1 MMPVTAVNF
10 HYVGMPDYPHGGI
23 NSLSVEKFRGILER
37 IGRDF
42 EFIGLPELSRL
53 LENGDLSSSN
63 SCLVT
68 FDDGLRCQS
77 ETALPELRRLG
88 IPAAFFVQS
97 GPRAHGRAAAT
108 HKLHHLRATRG
119 DATLFEALEKARR
132 DGLLDSSPSELD
144 PDTIARHYRYDGPEA
159 AALKFFFN
167 YHLDAEKA
175 EHVLDVLFGS
185 CGVDEGVFVEEFY
198 MSREQVRELGSLGA
212 VGSHGVSHRPL
223 SRLDR
228 EKAARELAESRRD
241 LEAWSGSAV
250 EFVSYPFGNEK
261 AVNKDVGTLA
271 AEAGYRAGFTMER
284 AKNRTAADPLLLA
297 RIDVLDIDGHEVLPF
312 RSRYWQE

>member
-1 MMPVTAVNF
+1 MPITAVNF
-10 HYVGMPDYPHGGI
+10 HYVGMPDYPHGGV
-23 NSLSVEKFRGILER
+23 NSLSVEKFGTILSQ

-53 LENGDLSSSN
+53 LKTNDLSGAN
-63 SCLVT
+63 HCLVT

-77 ETALPELRRLG
+77 ETALPELQRLG
-88 IPAAFFVQS
+88 VPAAFFVQS

-108 HKLHHLRATRG
+108 HKLHFLRATRG
-119 DATLFEALEKARR
+119 DDTLFAALEKARQ

-144 PDTIARHYRYDGPEA
+144 RETISRHYRYDAPEA

-175 EHVLDVLFGS
+175 EHVLDVLFVS
-185 CGVDEGVFVEEFY
+185 CGIEEGAFVEEFY
-198 MSREQVRELGSLGA
+198 MSREQIRELGALGA

-223 SRLDR
+223 SRLSR
-228 EKAARELAESRRD
+228 EKAINELAESCRD
-241 LEAWSGSAV
+241 LEAWSGAPV

-261 AVNKDVGTLA
+261 AVNKDVGALA
-271 AEAGYRAGFTMER
+271 AEAGYHGGFTMER
-284 AKNRTAADPLLLA
+284 AKNLTAADPLLLA
-297 RIDVLDIDGHEVLPF
+297 RIDVLDIDGHAGLPF

>member
-1 MMPVTAVNF
+1 MPITAVNF
-10 HYVGMPDYPHGGI
+10 HYVGMPDYPHGGV
-23 NSLSVEKFRGILER
+23 NSLSVEKFGGILEK

-42 EFIGLPELSRL
+42 EFIGLPELARL
-53 LENGDLSSSN
+53 LKTNDLSEAN
-63 SCLVT
+63 HCLVT

-77 ETALPELRRLG
+77 ETALPELRKLG
-88 IPAAFFVQS
+88 VPAAFFVQS

-108 HKLHHLRATRG
+108 HKLHFLRATKG
-119 DATLFEALEKARR
+119 DDTLFEALEKARH

-144 PDTIARHYRYDGPEA
+144 RETIARHYRYDAPEA

-175 EHVLDVLFGS
+175 EHVLDVLFVS
-185 CGVDEGVFVEEFY
+185 CGVDEAVFVEEFY
-198 MSREQVRELGSLGA
+198 MSRDQIRELGALGA

-223 SRLDR
+223 SRLSR
-228 EKAARELAESRRD
+228 EKAVSELAESRRD
-241 LEAWSGSAV
+241 LEDWSGARV

-261 AVNKDVGTLA
+261 AVNKDVGALA
-271 AEAGYRAGFTMER
+271 AEAGYCGGFTMER
-284 AKNRTAADPLLLA
+284 AKNLTSADPLLLA
-297 RIDVLDIDGHEVLPF
+297 RIDVLDIDGHAGLPF

>member
-1 MMPVTAVNF
+1 MPVTAVNF
-10 HYVGMPDYPHGGI
+10 HYVGMPRYPHAGV
-23 NSLSVEKFRGILER
+23 NSLSVEKFGEILEAM
-37 IGRDF
+37 GRHF
-42 EFIGLPELSRL
+42 EFIGLPDLRRL
-53 LENGDLSSSN
+53 LEGGGFPEADL
-63 SCLVT
+63 CLVT

-88 IPAAFFVQS
+88 VPAAFFVSS

-108 HKLHHLRATRG
+108 HKLHFLRATRG
-119 DATLFEALEKARR
+119 DHTLFEALEKARG
-132 DGLLDSSPSELD
+132 DGLLDSSPTELD
-144 PDTIARHYRYDGPEA
+144 PETISRHYRYDAPEA

-175 EHVLDVLFGS
+175 EHVLDVLFS
-185 CGVDEGVFVEEFY
+185 ACGIDEAAFVDEFY
-198 MSREQVRELGSLGA
+198 MSREQIRELGALGA

-223 SRLDR
+223 ARLDPDR
-228 EKAARELAESRRD
+228 ARRELAESRRD
-241 LEAWSGSAV
+241 LEEWSGAPV

-261 AVNKDVGTLA
+261 AVDRTTGQLA
-271 AEAGYRAGFTMER
+271 AGAGYRGGFTMER

-297 RIDVLDIDGHEVLPF
+297 RIDVLDVDGRDGLPF